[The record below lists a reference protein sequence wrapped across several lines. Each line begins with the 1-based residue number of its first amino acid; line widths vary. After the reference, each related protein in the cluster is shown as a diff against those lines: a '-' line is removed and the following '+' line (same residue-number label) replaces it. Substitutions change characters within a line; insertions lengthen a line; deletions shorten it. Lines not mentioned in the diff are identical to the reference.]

1 MDPEQ
6 SVLDHASRLTTDERR
21 RSGRELRKR
30 IPRSS
35 FAEWQP
41 AADRVDV
48 VEQLAEQE
56 VTRVAELIPV
66 RHERMAVSPFT
77 FFRGAAKVFAAD
89 LAEQPR
95 SGLTVQLCGDAHLS
109 NFGGFASPERTL
121 VFDINDFD
129 ETLPGP
135 FEWDLQR
142 LAASVEI
149 ACRDNGFDETAR
161 RRAQTELV
169 ASYAKGMRQFSTMS
183 HLDIWYTQVTL
194 DQVTSQWGD
203 ELSKA
208 MRERVTK
215 SSEKAQSKNRLK
227 AFRKLITVV
236 DGRPQFLSDPPLLE
250 RVSELS
256 SGDDQERV
264 TQLVDDV
271 MTGYRQ
277 SLQPDRRVL
286 LDRYEFVDLARKVV
300 GVGSVGTRCWVAL
313 FVGKDDSD
321 PLFLQLKEAEAS
333 VMEPHLG
340 PSEFAQH
347 GQHASSRGNGSP
359 RPPATS
365 SSGGNA
371 TSGSTNGPT
380 TTTSVSSG
388 TGRPPPTSPP
398 WSRRCW
404 RSTAGSRVH
413 AGPSPC
419 PHRRCHRHLGLRR
432 HRQDPRRGDD
442 RVLVRLRR
450 PERARPRRLRGRRR
464 CRPRGDQELT
474 APPQPG
480 GAPRPLAPDVS
491 GSVPASTA

>member
-6 SVLDHASRLTTDERR
+6 SVLDQASRLTTDERR

-35 FAEWQP
+35 FGGWQP

-89 LAEQPR
+89 LADQPR

-149 ACRDNGFDETAR
+149 ACRDNGFDEADR

-169 ASYAKGMRQFSTMS
+169 ASYAKGMRQFSAMS

-215 SSEKAQSKNRLK
+215 STEKAQSKNRLK
-227 AFRKLITVV
+227 AFKKLTTVV
-236 DGRPQFLSDPPLLE
+236 DGQPQFLSDPPLLE
-250 RVSELS
+250 RVTELS
-256 SGDDQERV
+256 SGDDQAQI
-264 TQLVDDV
+264 TKLVDDV

-300 GVGSVGTRCWVAL
+300 GVGSVGTRCWVTL

-340 PSEFAQH
+340 PSEYPQH
-347 GQHASSRGNGSP
+347 GQRVVEGQRLTQAASDVLLGWERNIGLDGRPHDYYFRQLWDWKASADVAAMDPSMLVLYARLCAYTLARAHARTGDAIAIS
-359 RPPATS
+359 AY
-365 SSGGNA
+365 
-371 TSGSTNGPT
+371 
-380 TTTSVSSG
+380 VG
-388 TGRPPPTSPP
+388 TGKTLGAAMTEFSFAYADQNERDHATFVAAVGSD
-398 WSRRCW
+398 
-404 RSTAGSRVH
+404 AG
-413 AGPSPC
+413 
-419 PHRRCHRHLGLRR
+419 
-432 HRQDPRRGDD
+432 
-442 RVLVRLRR
+442 
-450 PERARPRRLRGRRR
+450 
-464 CRPRGDQELT
+464 
-474 APPQPG
+474 
-480 GAPRPLAPDVS
+480 
-491 GSVPASTA
+491 